1 MQCFSYAYRT
11 MKTSE
16 QQQLYT
22 LLANRE
28 ENKKVIPTFSDL
40 TTHPIFWATFA
51 AMNPQQKQEVQEL
64 INEYIATRV
73 PQFNKTKWG
82 QLFLRFFESQPEIF
96 RRFREL
102 NENEQTVATPEFQT
116 IGKQVEQELF
126 RLEGILTDKM
136 INQEKG
142 LDKVVDAFYAI
153 VYLFFP
159 RFNFVE

>member
-1 MQCFSYAYRT
+1 MLFIPYTTMQT
-11 MKTSE
+11 LQ
-16 QQQLYT
+16 QQQLFT

-40 TTHPIFWATFA
+40 LAHPVFGAVFS
-51 AMNPQQKQEVQEL
+51 AMSTSEQQTIQEG
-64 INEYIATRV
+64 IREYLSQRV
-73 PQFNKTKWG
+73 LQFNKTKGG
-82 QLFLRFFESQPEIF
+82 QLFLRFFESQPELFWTF
-96 RRFREL
+96 RAL
-102 NENEQTVATPEFQT
+102 NENDTTASSTEFQK

-142 LDKVVDAFYAI
+142 LDKVVDSFYSI

-159 RFNFVE
+159 RLNLVD